1 LSLVAQRINGEDDAT
16 KSLKMLL
23 LDVMAEPKERDGGA
37 ESEDEEETAEEK
49 HVRQASERERMRKKK
64 EQKEKREVEANA
76 RAEAD
81 FAVEEEARLAG
92 ESEKATKAEE
102 ARKRAVGRLS
112 KAKAGMFSLTP
123 DQTENLRLLFEHYA
137 LSPALGLK
145 RNSWIELMTSLGVE
159 DDLTVMRSDTSAA
172 FEAVRVN
179 KASSGLSLEEFT
191 RGFAVLSERRFPPED
206 GKSTEKSLA
215 EALTRMLS
223 MCMEG

>member
-1 LSLVAQRINGEDDAT
+1 MAQRINGEEDAT

-23 LDVMAEPKERDGGA
+23 LDVMAEPEERGGDGGA

-49 HVRQASERERMRKKK
+49 RVRLTSERERTRKKQ
-64 EQKEKREVEANA
+64 EQKEKREAEANA

-92 ESEKATKAEE
+92 ESERAMKAEE
-102 ARKRAVGRLS
+102 ARRRAVGRLS
-112 KAKAGMFSLTP
+112 KIKADKFSLTP
-123 DQTENLRLLFEHYA
+123 DQTENLRLLFQHYA
-137 LSPALGLK
+137 INPALGLK

-159 DDLTVMRSDTSAA
+159 DDLTVWRSDTSAA
-172 FEAVRVN
+172 FEAVRIN

-191 RGFAVLSERRFPPED
+191 RGFAMLSERRFPPED
-206 GKSTEKSLA
+206 GKSTERTLA